1 VVRQEN
7 GAARLRDLLT
17 VPNQLTFLRLA
28 FLPFFIIAIRYQ
40 RYDWALALLVL
51 AGLSDGLDGLLARRL
66 GQKTA
71 VGAYLDP
78 IVDKLL
84 LSSSF
89 FMLALEKKISWW
101 LAILV
106 LGRDGLLLLAAAVIL
121 LAVGYV
127 AFPPSVWGKLATT
140 FQILMVLLVIVLAL
154 VENPV
159 LRLARDS
166 CTWVVAG
173 LTVFSGLHYSI
184 TVARRISSSHP

>member
-1 VVRQEN
+1 MVAEDSDTKRVAE
-7 GAARLRDLLT
+7 LLT
-17 VPNQLTFLRLA
+17 VPNQLTFLRLG
-28 FLPFFIIAIRYQ
+28 FIPFFIITIRYQ
-40 RYDWALALLVL
+40 RYDWALGLLVL

-66 GQKTA
+66 RQKTA

-106 LGRDGLLLLAAAVIL
+106 LGRDSLLLVSAAVIL

-127 AFPPSVWGKLATT
+127 SFPPSLWGKLTT
-140 FQILMVLLVIVLAL
+140 VFQILMVLMVLVLAL
-154 VENPV
+154 VENPM
-159 LRLARDS
+159 LRLSRNA
-166 CTWVVAG
+166 CAWVVAA
-173 LTVFSGLHYSI
+173 LTIFSGLHYSV
-184 TVARRISSSHP
+184 TVARRISRHA